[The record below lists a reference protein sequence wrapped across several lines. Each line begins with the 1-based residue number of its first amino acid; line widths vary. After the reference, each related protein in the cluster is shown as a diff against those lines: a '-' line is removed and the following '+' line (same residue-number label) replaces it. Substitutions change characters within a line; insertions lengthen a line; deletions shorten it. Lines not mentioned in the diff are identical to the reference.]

1 MRLQDNGQVIDTQQ
15 RDLDETSNK
24 TLGIGWEARKK
35 SGLAFSIEYLN
46 YRNEFTSPTLLS
58 NGEART
64 DVLQFGAKKYFIDSG
79 VFHPYLGAGVGPGR
93 TDISYSSGG
102 VSNSEEDFAIVLH
115 AALGMELRFDNL
127 SFMLEA
133 RHIYFNVDANQYDP
147 TATGV
152 LAGMGFN
159 W

>member
-46 YRNEFTSPTLLS
+46 YRNEFTPPTLLS

-64 DVLQFGAKKYFIDSG
+64 DVLQFGGKKYFIDGG
-79 VFHPYLGAGVGPGR
+79 VFHPTRSRHRPWAHAYQ
-93 TDISYSSGG
+93 
-102 VSNSEEDFAIVLH
+102 LH
-115 AALGMELRFDNL
+115 ERRDLVYRRRFRRRLARRARYGTALR
-127 SFMLEA
+127 
-133 RHIYFNVDANQYDP
+133 
-147 TATGV
+147 
-152 LAGMGFN
+152 
-159 W
+159 